1 VNAIKPESGEKA
13 LSRSSARAYYDRFGA
28 KQDSQGF
35 YEDPALDDL
44 IDHADFQDARNVF
57 EFGCGT
63 GKLAVRLLQD
73 HLPPGATYRG
83 CDISPVMIGLA
94 GGRLAAYGER
104 AKVALSDGAMRFPC
118 PDASMDRVVS
128 TYVLDL
134 LPDPDIA
141 WFFAEAQRV
150 LVPGGKLCLASLTNG
165 VNLLSRI
172 VALLWM
178 RVFRLNPA
186 IVGGC
191 RPIRLEGFADPT
203 GWRVVHKTVV
213 TPFGVPSE
221 VLILASRRPPG
232 D

>member
-1 VNAIKPESGEKA
+1 LAGTGKT
-13 LSRSSARAYYDRFGA
+13 LSRSTAKVYYDRFGA

-44 IDHADFQDARNVF
+44 IDQADFQDARNVF

-63 GKLAVRLLQD
+63 GKLAARLLRD
-73 HLPPGATYRG
+73 HLPPAAVYRG

-94 GGRLAAYGER
+94 RRRLAAYGGR
-104 AKVALSDGAMRFPC
+104 AQVALSDGAVRFPC
-118 PDASMDRVVS
+118 PEASVDRVVS

-134 LPDPDIA
+134 LSEPDIEC
-141 WFFAEAQRV
+141 FFSEAQRV

-165 VNLLSRI
+165 VNLFSRI
-172 VALLWM
+172 VSMLWM
-178 RVFRLNPA
+178 RIFRLNPA

-191 RPIRLEGFADPT
+191 RPIRLEDFADSNA
-203 GWRVVHKTVV
+203 WRVIHKTVV

-221 VLILASRRPPG
+221 VLILAASKTSSN
-232 D
+232 